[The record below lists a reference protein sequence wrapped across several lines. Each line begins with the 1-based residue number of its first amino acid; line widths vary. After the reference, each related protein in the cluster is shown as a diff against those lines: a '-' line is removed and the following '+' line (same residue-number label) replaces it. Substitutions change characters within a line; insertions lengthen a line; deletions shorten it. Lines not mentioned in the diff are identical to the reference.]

1 MISANV
7 GTPDRILRAILGAI
21 LAALPFFVPSMALP
35 GMTGI
40 VSLAAGGIFLVTG
53 AIKFCPIY
61 GMFGW
66 RTRQKS

>member
-7 GTPDRILRAILGAI
+7 GTPDRILRVLLGAI

-35 GMTGI
+35 DITGI
-40 VSLAAGGIFLVTG
+40 VSLAAGVIFLATG
-53 AIKFCPIY
+53 AVKFCPIY

-66 RTRQKS
+66 RTRPKS